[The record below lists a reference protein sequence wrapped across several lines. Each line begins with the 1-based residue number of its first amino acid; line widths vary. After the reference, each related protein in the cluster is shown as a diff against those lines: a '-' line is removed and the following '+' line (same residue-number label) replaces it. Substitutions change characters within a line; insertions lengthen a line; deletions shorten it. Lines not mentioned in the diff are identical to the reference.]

1 MGAPYNLGH
10 VQYNSTTTERGRGRK
25 MERRGGRARQSI
37 AVPTNG
43 ADKYLIGMYYEL
55 VITLH
60 NGAAL

>member
-1 MGAPYNLGH
+1 
-10 VQYNSTTTERGRGRK
+10 

-60 NGAAL
+60 NRAAL